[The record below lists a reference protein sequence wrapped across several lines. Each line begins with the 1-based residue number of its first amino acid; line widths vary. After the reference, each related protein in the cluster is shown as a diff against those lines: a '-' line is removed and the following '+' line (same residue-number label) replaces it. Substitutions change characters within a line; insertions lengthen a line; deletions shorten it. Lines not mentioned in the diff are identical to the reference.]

1 MYKIESIGNDYWE
14 STTFRKTL
22 QEALEEYNK
31 KLIAAKLNADIFGP
45 IKVYIMDT
53 DTKEIIVSESYK
65 DGGDQ

>member
-31 KLIAAKLNADIFGP
+31 ELIAAKLNADIFGP

-53 DTKEIIVSESYK
+53 DTKEIIISESYK
-65 DGGDQ
+65 EGGDQ